1 MEGGDGS
8 GGDSQPVSH
17 VRVENVT
24 IAHAAATFLRPYEVS
39 SGGGA

>member
-1 MEGGDGS
+1 
-8 GGDSQPVSH
+8 
-17 VRVENVT
+17 VENVT